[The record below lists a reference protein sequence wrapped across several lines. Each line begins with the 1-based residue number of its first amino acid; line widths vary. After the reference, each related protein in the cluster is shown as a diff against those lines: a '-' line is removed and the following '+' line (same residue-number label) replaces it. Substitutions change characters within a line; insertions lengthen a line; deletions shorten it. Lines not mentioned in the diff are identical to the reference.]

1 VLSRFDTQWPRA
13 IFEQSGRQRRPPA
26 SALSNFARE
35 MAERTDRG
43 DAGFADKEWIPVMAA
58 IDAATRGMG
67 GLAAWTPPEQ
77 PAR

>member
-1 VLSRFDTQWPRA
+1 
-13 IFEQSGRQRRPPA
+13 
-26 SALSNFARE
+26 

-58 IDAATRGMG
+58 IDAATRGMS
-67 GLAAWTPPEQ
+67 GLAAWTPPQQ